1 MTNKTVVD
9 KALAYILNGER
20 LLALRPIDEPYERTG
35 IQVPGG
41 TVRPGETP
49 TQAVLREA
57 YEETGLTDLILIR
70 KLGRVRYD
78 ISPLRSEVQRRHF
91 FHLTV
96 GGRVPERWHGAEC
109 HDGLLPA
116 TRLECFWIPLRYAH
130 ALASGHGALVSRLR
144 LYQSTTFRIDEHLD
158 HQSFASNSPNVSRQ
172 QCGIA
177 TAATA
182 ERGGIRE
189 GDGCVCSDAVGH
201 ERLSVM
207 PEI

>member
-1 MTNKTVVD
+1 MADPRLRAPWQLTDKRGQAVTNKAVVD

-57 YEETGLTDLILIR
+57 HEETGLTDLILIR

-78 ISPLRSEVQRRHF
+78 ISPLRPEVQRRHF

-96 GGRVPERWHGAEC
+96 GDRVPERWHGTEC
-109 HDGLLPA
+109 HDGLLPP
-116 TRLECFWIPLRYAH
+116 TRLEFFWIPLRYAH
-130 ALASGHGALVSRLR
+130 ALASGHGALVSRLELR
-144 LYQSTTFRIDEHLD
+144 PID
-158 HQSFASNSPNVSRQ
+158 NVR
-172 QCGIA
+172 
-177 TAATA
+177 
-182 ERGGIRE
+182 
-189 GDGCVCSDAVGH
+189 
-201 ERLSVM
+201 
-207 PEI
+207 